1 MLLSLSLLSI
11 VACGGDDKAD
21 TGSNDTGWQDTGW
34 QDTGTD
40 TSTDTAD
47 TTDTG
52 TPATAGVRVLHL
64 SPDAPNVDVFVD
76 DVTPAA
82 ITDLAFLAGTPYI
95 DLPAGEYRFRVAP
108 TGGAATDAVLDVTAD
123 LAADAKYTAV
133 AVGRVAAIEP
143 LLLADDKSG
152 LAAGSFRVQV
162 VHAAAAV
169 GEVDIWNLTGGTPSM
184 LLENVPFKGVATLD
198 LPAGAYRVGI
208 DVNND
213 ATPDVTFSL
222 PNLPA
227 DLFVNLFAVSDATD
241 TVWLAAQLPDG
252 TVAPISA
259 EVPSPSR

>member
-1 MLLSLSLLSI
+1 MLLSLSLLAI
-11 VACGGDDKAD
+11 VACGSDEKTD
-21 TGSNDTGWQDTGW
+21 TANTDTGWQDTGW
-34 QDTGTD
+34 QDTGSD
-40 TSTDTAD
+40 TG
-47 TTDTG
+47 TDTG
-52 TPATAGVRVLHL
+52 DTMDTGAPAMAGVRVLHL

-76 DVTPAA
+76 DVTPAVL
-82 ITDLAFLAGTPYI
+82 TDLAFLSGTPYAE
-95 DLPAGEYRFRVAP
+95 LPAGTHRFRVAP
-108 TGGAATDAVLDVTAD
+108 TGGTATDAVIDVSAD
-123 LAADAKYTAV
+123 LAAGGKYTAV
-133 AVGRVAAIEP
+133 AVGRVADIEP
-143 LLLADDKSG
+143 VLLADDKSG

-184 LLENVPFKGVATLD
+184 LLENVPFKGVAALD

-213 ATPDVTFSL
+213 ASPDVTFSL

-227 DLFVNLFAVSDATD
+227 DLFVNLFAVSDATN